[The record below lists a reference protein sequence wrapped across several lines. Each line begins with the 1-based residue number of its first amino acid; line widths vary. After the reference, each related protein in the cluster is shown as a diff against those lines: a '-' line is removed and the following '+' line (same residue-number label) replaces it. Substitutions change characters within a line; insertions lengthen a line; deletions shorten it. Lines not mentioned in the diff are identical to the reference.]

1 MKRLEFLDKLNIITG
16 EKKLNNDDPNLDIDL
31 IFKVD
36 GKEVKIKQF
45 CLTSYDER
53 VIEFETI
60 KGK

>member
-16 EKKLNNDDPNLDIDL
+16 EKKLNNEDPNLDIDL

-36 GKEVKIKQF
+36 DKEVKIKQF